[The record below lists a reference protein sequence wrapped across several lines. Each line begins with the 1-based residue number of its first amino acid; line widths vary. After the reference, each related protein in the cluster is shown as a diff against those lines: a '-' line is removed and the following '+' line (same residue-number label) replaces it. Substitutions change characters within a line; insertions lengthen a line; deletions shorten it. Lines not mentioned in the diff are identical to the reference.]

1 MNPLVRIPYA
11 VAGVL
16 ARALAGVAPA
26 GESKTARALRARRG
40 INKRYEEWAKHS
52 RDPSRPLLWI
62 HAPSVGEGLQALP
75 VIQLFR
81 ARHPEVQLAYTFF
94 SPSAERFAPTV
105 GADFHDYLPF
115 DTARDAARTLDALR
129 PSALVFSKL
138 DVWPLLAESAARRGV
153 MLGMVSATMP
163 FSSLRSSRAA
173 RLALRD
179 AHAAL
184 DTVGSV
190 SDADAVR
197 LVEAGVRPERITL
210 TGDTRYDQAWAKA
223 EADSTE
229 QRTLLNPLRAARFTV
244 VAGSTWPS
252 DEERLLPAWM
262 EVKATHPDA
271 RLVIAPHELTGKH
284 LEAIETWAQSHR
296 LSFARLGASAASS
309 AEVVLV
315 DRYGVLGDLYALAD
329 VAYVGGGFRDAG
341 LHSLLEPA
349 AFGAPVIIGP
359 RHEDNRDARHLVASG
374 GAFRCADANAIV
386 GRISRWIEAP
396 DTLTSARAAAR
407 EVVRDGLGA
416 AERSVELV
424 ESLMGFARVAGSG

>member
-1 MNPLVRIPYA
+1 MNPLIRIPYGA
-11 VAGVL
+11 LGML
-16 ARALAGVAPA
+16 ARALASVAPS
-26 GESKTARALRARRG
+26 GDSKTSRALTARRDIG
-40 INKRYEEWAKHS
+40 KRYERWAERG
-52 RDPSRPLLWI
+52 RDASRPLLWV

-81 ARHPEVQLAYTFF
+81 ARHPEAQLAYTFF
-94 SPSAERFAPTV
+94 SPSAERFAPDV

-115 DTARDAARTLDALR
+115 DTVHDAATALDALR

-153 MLGMVSATMP
+153 KLGMVSATMP
-163 FSSLRSSRAA
+163 SSSLRSSRAG

-184 DTVGSV
+184 DAVGAV
-190 SDADAVR
+190 SDADAIR
-197 LVEAGVRPERITL
+197 LVEAGVRADRITL

-223 EADSTE
+223 EADLTE
-229 QRTLLNPLRAARFTV
+229 RKGLLGALRAARFTV

-252 DEERLLPAWM
+252 DEERFLPAWLA
-262 EVKATHPDA
+262 VKAAHHDV
-271 RLVIAPHELTGKH
+271 RLVIAPHELTNKH
-284 LEAIETWAQSHR
+284 LEGIEAWAASSR
-296 LSFARLGASAASS
+296 LTLARLGARVASS
-309 AEVVLV
+309 TDVVLV

-359 RHEDNRDARHLVASG
+359 RHDDNRDARLLVAAG
-374 GAFRCADANAIV
+374 GAFRCPDADAIA
-386 GRISRWIEAP
+386 GRINRWIDAA
-396 DTLTSARAAAR
+396 DSLAHARTAAR
-407 EVVRDGLGA
+407 DVVRDGLGA

-424 ESLMGFARVAGSG
+424 ESLMESTR